1 MKPEPPTGSMTSPT
15 SVFVFSL
22 LACTLVAS
30 PTVAE
35 TLSSSARSTT
45 EPVLIKKLLD
55 EATSY
60 QAHNVAVIGIAKDIE
75 KWPPM
80 PCGTR
85 QRGIRY
91 DSYVFKVEDESGSI
105 RVEAMGTCGV
115 QGVVEPVR
123 EGDRVLVEGIC
134 IQLLSGN
141 LRSPTPFIFTAGM
154 AIRRLPQ

>member
-1 MKPEPPTGSMTSPT
+1 MKPYTPTDSMTSPKLL
-15 SVFVFSL
+15 FVFTL
-22 LACTLVAS
+22 LAYTLVAS

-35 TLSSSARSTT
+35 TFSSSARSTT
-45 EPVLIKKLLD
+45 EPVLIRKLLD

-60 QAHNVAVIGIAKDIE
+60 QAHNIAVIGIVKDIE

-80 PCGTR
+80 SCGQR

-91 DSYVFKVEDESGSI
+91 DSYVLIVEDESGSI

-123 EGDRVLVEGIC
+123 VGDRVLVEGIC
-134 IQLLSGN
+134 IQLLSGD
-141 LRSPTPFIFTAGM
+141 LRSLTPFIFTAGM